1 MIILDHEQGSDEWL
15 KSRLGKPSASNFKK
29 LVTTKG
35 EPSKQAVGYVHEL
48 IGERLTG
55 EFEFFYTNEHME
67 RGNELEPE
75 ARQAY
80 EFIYDANV
88 TEHGFILHDSGEY
101 GCSPDGVIYHDE
113 KIVSG
118 LEIKCPKASTMV
130 KYHLNPDTFKSAY
143 YQQVQGCM
151 LITGAN
157 SWSLFAYHPKVKPLL
172 IPVMRDDEF
181 LAKLQAEIDKVVST
195 ILKVTNNLKTMEK
208 QQ

>member
-1 MIILDHEQGSDEWL
+1 MIILNHEQGSDEWL
-15 KSRLGKPSASNFKK
+15 ASRLGKPSASNFKK

-35 EPSKQAVGYVHEL
+35 EPSKQSVGYVHEL

-55 EFEFFYTNEHME
+55 ESDSFYTNEHME

-75 ARQAY
+75 ARKAY
-80 EFIYDANV
+80 EFIHDVDV

-101 GCSPDGVIYHDE
+101 GCSPDGVIYQNE

-130 KYHLNPDTFKSAY
+130 KYHLNPDTFKIAY
-143 YQQVQGCM
+143 FQQVQGCM
-151 LITGAN
+151 LITGAQ
-157 SWSLFAYHPKVKPLL
+157 SWDLFAYHPKVKPLL

-181 LAKLQAEIDKVVST
+181 LAKLQVEIDKSVDI
-195 ILKVTNNLKTMEK
+195 ILTTMEK
-208 QQ
+208 IK

>member
-1 MIILDHEQGSDEWL
+1 MIILNHEQGSDEWL
-15 KSRLGKPSASNFKK
+15 ESRLGKPSASNFKR

-55 EFEFFYTNEHME
+55 ESDSFYTNEHME

-75 ARQAY
+75 ARKAY
-80 EFIYDANV
+80 EFIHDVDV

-101 GCSPDGVIYHDE
+101 GCSPDGVIYQNE

-143 YQQVQGCM
+143 FQQVQGCM
-151 LITGAN
+151 LITGAR
-157 SWSLFAYHPKVKPLL
+157 SWDLFAYHPKVKPLL
-172 IPVMRDDEF
+172 IPVMQDDEF
-181 LAKLQAEIDKVVST
+181 LAKLQVEIDKSVDI
-195 ILKVTNNLKTMEK
+195 ILTTMEK
-208 QQ
+208 IK

>member
-1 MIILDHEQGSDEWL
+1 MIISDHEQGSEEWL
-15 KSRLGKPSASNFKK
+15 ESRLGKPSASNFKK

-35 EPSKQAVGYVHEL
+35 EPSKQAVSYVHEL

-55 EFEFFYTNEHME
+55 ESDIFYTNEHME
-67 RGNELEPE
+67 RGKELESE
-75 ARQAY
+75 ARKAY
-80 EFIYDANV
+80 EFIYGASV

-101 GCSPDGVIYHDE
+101 GCSPDGVIYQDG

-130 KYHLNPDTFKSAY
+130 KYHLNPDTFFNAY

-151 LITGAN
+151 LITGAQY
-157 SWSLFAYHPKVKPLL
+157 WDLFAYHPKVKPLL

-181 LAKLQAEIDKVVST
+181 LANLQEEIDKSVDI
-195 ILKVTNNLKTMEK
+195 ILTTMEK
-208 QQ
+208 IR

>member
-1 MIILDHEQGSDEWL
+1 MIILNHEQGSDEWL
-15 KSRLGKPSASNFKK
+15 ASRLGKPSASNFKR

-55 EFEFFYTNEHME
+55 ESDSFYTNEHME

-80 EFIYDANV
+80 EFIHDVDV
-88 TEHGFILHDSGEY
+88 TEHGFLLHDSGEY
-101 GCSPDGVIYHDE
+101 GCSPDGVIYQNE

-130 KYHLNPDTFKSAY
+130 KYHLNPTTFQSAY
-143 YQQVQGCM
+143 FQQVQGCM
-151 LITGAN
+151 LITGAQ
-157 SWSLFAYHPKVKPLL
+157 SWDLFAYHPKVKPLL

-181 LAKLQAEIDKVVST
+181 LAKLQVEIDKSVDI
-195 ILKVTNNLKTMEK
+195 ILTTMEK
-208 QQ
+208 IK

>member
-15 KSRLGKPSASNFKK
+15 ESRLGKPSASNFKK

-35 EPSKQAVGYVHEL
+35 EPSKQAVSYVHEL
-48 IGERLTG
+48 IGERLPG
-55 EFEFFYTNEHME
+55 ESDSFYTNEHME
-67 RGNELEPE
+67 RGKELEQE

-80 EFIYDANV
+80 EFIHDVDV

-101 GCSPDGVIYHDE
+101 GCSPDGVIYQDE
-113 KIVSG
+113 NIVSG

-143 YQQVQGCM
+143 FQQVQGCM
-151 LITGAN
+151 LITGAQ
-157 SWSLFAYHPKVKPLL
+157 SWDLFAYHPKVKPLL

-181 LAKLQAEIDKVVST
+181 LAKLQTEIDKSVES
-195 ILKVTNNLKTMEK
+195 ILIAMEK
-208 QQ
+208 II

>member
-1 MIILDHEQGSDEWL
+1 MIILDHEQGSEEWL
-15 KSRLGKPSASNFKK
+15 ASRLGKPSASNFKK

-35 EPSKQAVGYVHEL
+35 EPSKQAVGYIHEL

-55 EFEFFYTNEHME
+55 ESDSFYTNEHME
-67 RGNELEPE
+67 RGNELESD

-80 EFIYDANV
+80 EFIHDVNI

-101 GCSPDGVIYHDE
+101 GCSPDGVIYQDE

-130 KYHLNPDTFKSAY
+130 KYHLNLNTFQSAY

-151 LITGAN
+151 LITGAQ
-157 SWSLFAYHPKVKPLL
+157 SWDLFAYHPKVKPLV
-172 IPVMRDDEF
+172 IPIKRDEEF
-181 LAKLQAEIDKVVST
+181 LAKLQTEIDKSVES
-195 ILKVTNNLKTMEK
+195 ILIAMERIK
-208 QQ
+208 